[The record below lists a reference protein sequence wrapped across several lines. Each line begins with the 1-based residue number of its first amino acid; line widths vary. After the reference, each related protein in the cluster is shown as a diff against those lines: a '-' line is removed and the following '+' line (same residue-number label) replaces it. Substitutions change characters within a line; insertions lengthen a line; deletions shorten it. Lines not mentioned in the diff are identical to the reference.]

1 MSTLSQL
8 KKPISWLRLA
18 VSWSGFCFLRFCEQV
33 LPTAL
38 LNVLLW
44 PIAAASDL
52 LEVPKHKLFSSW
64 RRIPKSLNPNL
75 WRFFLRQI
83 VGYYHEEL
91 IYVWSD
97 RLCAYEW
104 LSRCKLEG
112 ETDLILGR
120 NRNRP
125 VVLASLHFGP
135 YETFPYWLRAHGI
148 PTTMIRG
155 LAGPPLFRGKIRL

>member
-1 MSTLSQL
+1 MERLL
-8 KKPISWLRLA
+8 FFAVLRASATDRAVECPALA
-18 VSWSGFCFLRFCEQV
+18 DRCGLRFARGSQAQAVFV
-33 LPTAL
+33 LETY
-38 LNVLLW
+38 
-44 PIAAASDL
+44 
-52 LEVPKHKLFSSW
+52 PKIVESY
-64 RRIPKSLNPNL
+64 NP

-97 RLCAYEW
+97 RLCASEW
-104 LSRCKLEG
+104 LSRSRLEG

-125 VVLASLHFGP
+125 VVLASLPFGP
-135 YETFPYWLRAHGI
+135 YETFPYLLRAHGI

>member
-1 MSTLSQL
+1 MERLL
-8 KKPISWLRLA
+8 FFAVLRASATDRAVECPALA
-18 VSWSGFCFLRFCEQV
+18 DRCG
-33 LPTAL
+33 
-38 LNVLLW
+38 
-44 PIAAASDL
+44 SDL

-64 RRIPKSLNPNL
+64 RRIPKSWNPNP

-97 RLCAYEW
+97 RLCGSEW
-104 LSRCKLEG
+104 LSRCRLEG

-135 YETFPYWLRAHGI
+135 YETFPYWLLAHGI

-155 LAGPPLFRGKIRL
+155 LAGPPLFRGKIRS